1 MMSVDWVNLVGNVGF
16 PIVVTFYLL
25 MRLETRVKELEQA
38 VEELAND
45 MRKKE

>member
-1 MMSVDWVNLVGNVGF
+1 MMNVDWVNLVGNVGF

-25 MRLETRVKELEQA
+25 MRIETRVKELEQA